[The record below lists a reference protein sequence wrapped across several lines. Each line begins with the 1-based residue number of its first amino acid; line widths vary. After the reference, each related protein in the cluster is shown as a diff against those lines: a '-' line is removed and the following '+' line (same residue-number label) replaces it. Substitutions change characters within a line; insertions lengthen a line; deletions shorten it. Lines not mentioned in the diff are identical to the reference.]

1 MDKNERNCIG
11 GSRLYNT
18 ESGTIRIIV
27 GKDRCSMENTGEHIP
42 EADLPHVFEMFYSGQ
57 RHLEDEEKHLGMGL
71 YLTRKICALHRLSL
85 TVQNTEMGV
94 RAEISL

>member
-1 MDKNERNCIG
+1 M
-11 GSRLYNT
+11 
-18 ESGTIRIIV
+18 
-27 GKDRCSMENTGEHIP
+27 
-42 EADLPHVFEMFYSGQ
+42 FEMFYSGQ